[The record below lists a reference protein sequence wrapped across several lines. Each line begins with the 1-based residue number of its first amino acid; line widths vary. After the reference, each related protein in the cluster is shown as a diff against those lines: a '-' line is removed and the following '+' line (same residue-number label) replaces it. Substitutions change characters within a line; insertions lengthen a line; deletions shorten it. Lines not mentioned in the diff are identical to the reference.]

1 MTATDVGLLILCG
14 IAILLAIYSHFM
26 FAESKRIDKSIKA
39 DLAALDEA
47 ILLFNYGAKE
57 EAAELLAR
65 RGIRVVEKM
74 K

>member
-1 MTATDVGLLILCG
+1 MTLIDIIAVFLCG
-14 IAILLAIYSHFM
+14 FAIRLSIYSHSM
-26 FAESKRIDKSIKA
+26 LAESKRIDKSIKS

-65 RGIRVVEKM
+65 RGIRMVEKV

>member
-1 MTATDVGLLILCG
+1 MTAIEFGSLALCLV
-14 IAILLAIYSHFM
+14 AIRLALWSLFTL
-26 FAESKRIDKSIKA
+26 AESKRIDKEIKV

-65 RGIRVVEKM
+65 HGMRVVEKV